1 VKEYFRS
8 MSFAS
13 DRSISDWRDVC
24 LSAGT
29 QAISV
34 CGDLLAATTLA
45 LVLQQ
50 RGYGG
55 LAVSGLLLA
64 ASVPPT
70 VLAPLTGRLADR
82 ADSRLLLVC
91 AGLGQAAVC
100 VALAFATSPVAIIG
114 LVAVLAA
121 GLAVTRPVLSALLP
135 AMVRRADLP
144 KAGSLTQTAGM
155 VGMLVAPAL
164 AGVLYGQVGARVPL
178 LLDAASYLALI
189 VAGLLLR
196 TRRAP
201 AVSTTG
207 PQVTWRLRD
216 DRALMVMIGALAAVV
231 GAVGGVNVVE
241 VFFIRETLHASATLF
256 GLISAGWVA
265 GMAIGAVAFGRMPR
279 RRITMPVLLALMA
292 GSCLAVLLAA
302 AVPNAW
308 VMLPLWVLGGVC
320 NGGINVY
327 VLVIVAERAPESAY
341 GRAFAVM
348 QSAIQGASM
357 AGLLAAGPLVEVFA
371 PRVLVAAA
379 GAAGLLAAAACIPAM
394 RSNRTPAV
402 RPEPR
407 SDPVGG
413 GPGVPRVSVDE

>member
-1 VKEYFRS
+1 
-8 MSFAS
+8 MSFTTEPAV
-13 DRSISDWRDVC
+13 SDWRDVHVA
-24 LSAGT
+24 AGT
-29 QAISV
+29 QAISLG
-34 CGDLLAATTLA
+34 GDLLAATTLA

-50 RGYGG
+50 AGYGG

-82 ADSRLLLVC
+82 ADSRVLLVF
-91 AGLGQAAVC
+91 AGLGQAVVC
-100 VALAFATSPVAIIG
+100 LALAFATSPVAIIG

-135 AMVRRADLP
+135 AMVRRADLA
-144 KAGSLTQTAGM
+144 KAGSLNQTAGM

-178 LLDAASYLALI
+178 LLDAASYLSLV
-189 VAGLLLR
+189 VAGLMIR
-196 TRRAP
+196 TRRSTRAP
-201 AVSTTG
+201 ARGKVA
-207 PQVTWRLRD
+207 WRMRD
-216 DRALMVMIGALAAVV
+216 DRALTVMIGALAAVV

-241 VFFIRETLHASATLF
+241 VFFIRDTLHASATMF
-256 GLISAGWVA
+256 GLISAAWVA
-265 GMAIGAVAFGRMPR
+265 GMAAGAVAFGRMPR

-302 AVPNAW
+302 AVPTAAL
-308 VMLPLWVLGGVC
+308 MLPLWVLGGVC

-327 VLVIVAERAPESAY
+327 VLVIVAERAPELAY

-348 QSAIQGASM
+348 QSAIQGATM
-357 AGLLAAGPLVEVFA
+357 LGLLAAGPLIQVFS
-371 PRVLVAAA
+371 PRVLMALA
-379 GAAGLLAAAACIPAM
+379 GAAGLVAAAACIPAM
-394 RSNRTPAV
+394 

-413 GPGVPRVSVDE
+413 GGVVARVSVDA

>member
-1 VKEYFRS
+1 
-8 MSFAS
+8 MSFTS
-13 DRSISDWRDVC
+13 DRTVSDWRDVY

-82 ADSRLLLVC
+82 ADSRLLLVL

-100 VALAFATSPVAIIG
+100 LALAFATSPVAIIG

-144 KAGSLTQTAGM
+144 RAGSLNQTAGM

-164 AGVLYGQVGARVPL
+164 AGVLYGQAGPRVPL
-178 LLDAASYLALI
+178 LLDAASYLALV
-189 VAGLLLR
+189 VAGLMLR
-196 TRRAP
+196 TRR
-201 AVSTTG
+201 STRTPVPG
-207 PQVTWRLRD
+207 KVAWRMRD
-216 DRALMVMIGALAAVV
+216 DRALTVMIGALAAVV

-241 VFFIRETLHASATLF
+241 VFFIRDTLHASATMF

-302 AVPNAW
+302 AVPAAW
-308 VMLPLWVLGGVC
+308 MMLPLWVLGGVC

-327 VLVIVAERAPESAY
+327 VLVIVAERAPEFAY

-348 QSAIQGASM
+348 QSAIQGAAM
-357 AGLLAAGPLVEVFA
+357 LGLLAAGPLVEVFS
-371 PRVLVAAA
+371 PRVLVAVA
-379 GAAGLLAAAACIPAM
+379 GAAGLVAAAACIPAM
-394 RSNRTPAV
+394 RR
-402 RPEPR
+402 EPR
-407 SDPVGG
+407 SAPVDGG
-413 GPGVPRVSVDE
+413 RVIPRVSVDV